1 MLELVGAVALVSGGY
16 GFGRVAAF
24 IARNLHDWWHPEK
37 WNVDPF
43 LKIFLVPTF
52 AGRTMLGLG
61 SPGRAASVSEA
72 VMASLVSVC
81 LFGATAALILQV

>member
-37 WNVDPF
+37 WSVDPF

-52 AGRTMLGLG
+52 AVRTMLGLG
-61 SPGRAASVSEA
+61 EPGRAASVSEA
-72 VMASLVSVC
+72 VAGSAVSLC
-81 LFGATAALILQV
+81 LFGATAAVLLP